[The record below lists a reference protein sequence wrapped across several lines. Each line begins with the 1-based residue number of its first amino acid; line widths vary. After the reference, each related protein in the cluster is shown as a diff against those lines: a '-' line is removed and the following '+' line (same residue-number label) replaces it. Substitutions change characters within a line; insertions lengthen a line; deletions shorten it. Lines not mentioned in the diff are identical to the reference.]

1 MGFLSGIFLAV
12 ALQAVPADSL
22 AGPVFNPSICAKKR
36 VDACG
41 CHHVYGIRHC
51 HPNRKGEHCEAPVK
65 AQVSASETPET
76 TEAPV
81 LESREA
87 EQAAPRKAPSA
98 KPASS
103 PHKKRFDPKKSVA
116 M

>member
-1 MGFLSGIFLAV
+1 MGFLGGIFLAV
-12 ALQAVPADSL
+12 ALQAVPADTV
-22 AGPVFNPSICAKKR
+22 AGPVFNPSVCAKKR

-65 AQVSASETPET
+65 AQVPDAKDDTSQSRLEAQEPDPTPQAT
-76 TEAPV
+76 PAP
-81 LESREA
+81 E
-87 EQAAPRKAPSA
+87 PRQEPE
-98 KPASS
+98 
-103 PHKKRFDPKKSVA
+103 KKRFDPKKSVP

>member
-1 MGFLSGIFLAV
+1 MGFLGGVFLAM
-12 ALQAVPADSL
+12 ALQAVPADTV

-65 AQVSASETPET
+65 AQVSEEKA
-76 TEAPV
+76 EAQAV
-81 LESREA
+81 VESREPEA
-87 EQAAPRKAPSA
+87 TPTTEQAQPAPVRPAPE
-98 KPASS
+98 
-103 PHKKRFDPKKSVA
+103 KKRFDPKKSVQ

>member
-1 MGFLSGIFLAV
+1 MGFLGGMFLAV

-51 HPNRKGEHCEAPVK
+51 HPNRKGGHCEAPVK
-65 AQVSASETPET
+65 AQLPEEKAA
-76 TEAPV
+76 EAPV
-81 LESREA
+81 LESREPVPAKTA
-87 EQAAPRKAPSA
+87 EQEKAAQP
-98 KPASS
+98 PAT
-103 PHKKRFDPKKSVA
+103 HEKKRFDPKKSVP

>member
-1 MGFLSGIFLAV
+1 MGFLGGVFLAV
-12 ALQAVPADSL
+12 ALQAVPADTV
-22 AGPVFNPSICAKKR
+22 AGPVFNPSVCAKKR

-65 AQVSASETPET
+65 AQVSDAKDEASRTRTRTPES
-76 TEAPV
+76 TEAP
-81 LESREA
+81 A
-87 EQAAPRKAPSA
+87 KATPAPAPE
-98 KPASS
+98 PE
-103 PHKKRFDPKKSVA
+103 KKTFDPKKSVP

>member
-1 MGFLSGIFLAV
+1 MGFLGGMFLAV

-51 HPNRKGEHCEAPVK
+51 HPNRKGGHCEAPVK
-65 AQVSASETPET
+65 AQMPEEKV
-76 TEAPV
+76 EAPV
-81 LESREA
+81 LESREP
-87 EQAAPRKAPSA
+87 ESA
-98 KPASS
+98 KTTEQEKAVQPPAT
-103 PHKKRFDPKKSVA
+103 HEKKRFDPKKSVP

>member
-1 MGFLSGIFLAV
+1 MGFLGGVFLAV
-12 ALQAVPADSL
+12 ALQAVPADTV
-22 AGPVFNPSICAKKR
+22 AGPVFNPSVCAKKR

-65 AQVSASETPET
+65 ARMPDEKDDTSRSRV
-76 TEAPV
+76 EAP
-81 LESREA
+81 EA
-87 EQAAPRKAPSA
+87 DPTPAQATPAPAPRQEPE
-98 KPASS
+98 
-103 PHKKRFDPKKSVA
+103 KKRFDPKKSVP

>member
-1 MGFLSGIFLAV
+1 MGFLGGLFLAV
-12 ALQAVPADSL
+12 ALQAGPVEQQEQKPVEVA
-22 AGPVFNPSICAKKR
+22 APVFNPSICAKKR

-65 AQVSASETPET
+65 AVAPET
-76 TEAPV
+76 TQAP
-81 LESREA
+81 EKA
-87 EQAAPRKAPSA
+87 KATPAPE
-98 KPASS
+98 
-103 PHKKRFDPKKSVA
+103 KKKLDPKKSVS